1 VICFDVTHVHAKHT
15 IEQGKL
21 HCEARHA
28 YRPLRNLHILVF
40 TRSKSNRRS
49 YGQKQLFWA
58 FSHPWSLIS
67 NHRNMAR
74 WGTFQSLQKLNRI
87 ILRDE
92 PTGIHL
98 YAWPVLK
105 QYPPRL
111 PGAGFFCRTMLCIS
125 AAYDAVRCLSI
136 WVSVMFAY
144 CVETSRHILKLFH
157 HSGLSL
163 QTLWRYSDW
172 DPRNGGDKCRGH
184 EKVASFDQYLALSR
198 KWYKIG
204 P

>member
-1 VICFDVTHVHAKHT
+1 MLLMFMQNTQLNKEICTAKQDMHTAPSGICTFWFLLEVDRIGGVTAKNNFGISTSLIFDQQPSKC
-15 IEQGKL
+15 G
-21 HCEARHA
+21 EARNISVVGTKSDNFERRTH
-28 YRPLRNLHILVF
+28 RRTFVRVTCPKTVPTPV
-40 TRSKSNRRS
+40 TRS
-49 YGQKQLFWA
+49 
-58 FSHPWSLIS
+58 
-67 NHRNMAR
+67 
-74 WGTFQSLQKLNRI
+74 
-87 ILRDE
+87 
-92 PTGIHL
+92 
-98 YAWPVLK
+98 
-105 QYPPRL
+105 
-111 PGAGFFCRTMLCIS
+111 GFFCRTMLCIS

-198 KWYKIG
+198 K
-204 P
+204 